1 MRALANWLYGIQIL
15 SLNMN
20 ENSRFMVYQDG
31 NFKTSCLAVN
41 KCRSGESTDELASNL
56 TQE

>member
-1 MRALANWLYGIQIL
+1 MRVLANWLYGIQIL

-20 ENSRFMVYQDG
+20 ENSRFLVYKDG
-31 NFKTSCLAVN
+31 NFKTSCLAVS